1 MSNPEKNWFQLTVRI
16 QSSVI
21 PAIMP
26 RVILFTTL
34 GMVISLLQNQGFP
47 LPTEVFSY
55 FIFPVANNFF
65 YSLFPI
71 PYSLILE

>member
-1 MSNPEKNWFQLTVRI
+1 MSNPEKNWFQLIVRI

-34 GMVISLLQNQGFP
+34 GMVISLLFNF
-47 LPTEVFSY
+47 T
-55 FIFPVANNFF
+55 FI
-65 YSLFPI
+65 L
-71 PYSLILE
+71 